1 MRSIRL
7 AIALLKIPRLFG
19 TLFLFPLL
27 ISIVVVAMQVV
38 FTVLMVQSIS
48 NTSDPVEQRVERTKD
63 MNFGRLLLYGH
74 GEPLA
79 AIRLCRW
86 REIERQGRTVEVPP
100 SRECLPGRLDIA
112 LHVDEPATFDPAFY
126 QSAFDGNVEQLH
138 LCKRCR
144 PDVIIALNDGSTRS
158 EIRSIWG
165 LVLVNMI
172 RFNPTQYV
180 ESLKEIQHVSGI
192 FGERTLYLSGFD
204 DPIAMDRTYTI
215 LALTMNLAGIII
227 IALWLALKAHRKVL
241 DYFSHSGALLP
252 MVAASGHGAFYGAIW
267 VLTLARVGAFFGAAI
282 PMTYYGFIRL
292 LERDDLN
299 PFFFDGR
306 VLVWLVTLTASLA
319 LATLIASIAELK
331 HRHSLLSFTYKY
343 MPILIC
349 FLGGILWAS
358 TFLLESSAA
367 LMLRSVT
374 TALPLLGTASILLGP
389 VFRPSTITLAIHLGM
404 SIALLMLALRY
415 NSRWFAAHLEEI

>member
-1 MRSIRL
+1 MRSLRL
-7 AIALLKIPRLFG
+7 ALALLKIPRLFG
-19 TLFLFPLL
+19 SLFLFPLL
-27 ISIVVVAMQVV
+27 ISIIVVAMQIV

-48 NTSDPVEQRVERTKD
+48 NTTDPVERRIERTKD
-63 MNFGRLLLYGH
+63 MNFGRLLLYGQ
-74 GEPLA
+74 GEPLPA
-79 AIRLCRW
+79 MRLCRW
-86 REIERQGRTVEVPP
+86 REIERDGGTIEVPP
-100 SRECLPGRLDIA
+100 NRECLPGRLDIA
-112 LHVDEPATFDPAFY
+112 LHVADPASFDPTLY
-126 QSAFDGNVEQLH
+126 KSAFEGNVEQLH
-138 LCKRCR
+138 LCKQCR
-144 PDVIIALNDGSTRS
+144 PDVVIAVGGRASRS

-180 ESLKEIQHVSGI
+180 ESLKEIEQVSGI

-204 DPIAMDRTYTI
+204 DPIEMDRTYTI

-252 MVAASGHGAFYGAIW
+252 MVAATGHGAFYGAIW
-267 VLTLARVGAFFGAAI
+267 FLTLARVGAFFGAAL

-299 PFFFDGR
+299 PFFFDAR
-306 VLVWLVTLTASLA
+306 VVVWLITLTTSLA

-343 MPILIC
+343 VPIVIC
-349 FLGGILWAS
+349 FLGGIVWAS
-358 TFLLESSAA
+358 TFLLESSGALLLRAA
-367 LMLRSVT
+367 T
-374 TALPLLGTASILLGP
+374 TALPLLGTAAVLLGP
-389 VFRPSTITLAIHLGM
+389 VFRPSTLTLSIHLTT
-404 SIALLMLALRY
+404 SVVLLVLALRY

>member
-48 NTSDPVEQRVERTKD
+48 NTADPVEERIERTKD

-74 GEPLA
+74 GEPLPTM
-79 AIRLCRW
+79 RLCRW
-86 REIERQGRTVEVPP
+86 SEIERDGRSVEVPP
-100 SRECLPGRLDIA
+100 SRDCLPGRLDIA
-112 LHVDEPATFDPAFY
+112 IHVDDPATFDPSFY
-126 QSAFDGNVEQLH
+126 QAAFDGSVEQLH

-144 PDVIIALNDGSTRS
+144 PDVIITPGTGSARS

-180 ESLKEIQHVSGI
+180 ESLKEIEQVSGI
-192 FGERTLYLSGFD
+192 FGDRTLYLSGFD
-204 DPIAMDRTYTI
+204 DPIEMERTYTI

-267 VLTLARVGAFFGAAI
+267 ALTLARVGAFFGAAI

-299 PFFFDGR
+299 PFFFDGG
-306 VLVWLVTLTASLA
+306 VFVWLVTLTASLT

-343 MPILIC
+343 VPIFIC
-349 FLGGILWAS
+349 FLGGIIWAS
-358 TFLLESSAA
+358 TFLLESSGA
-367 LMLRSVT
+367 LMLRSAT
-374 TALPLLGTASILLGP
+374 TALPLFGTASILLGP
-389 VFRPSTITLAIHLGM
+389 VFRPSTATLIIHL
-404 SIALLMLALRY
+404 SASVALLVVALRY